1 LAREVTLFERKKPT
15 FFFIVRGSREGQ
27 KEIRKK
33 NNAPHLKIIYSH
45 ELAPYK

>member
-1 LAREVTLFERKKPT
+1 LAREVTLFERKQQI
-15 FFFIVRGSREGQ
+15 FFHSKRKQGGPKRN
-27 KEIRKK
+27 KEK